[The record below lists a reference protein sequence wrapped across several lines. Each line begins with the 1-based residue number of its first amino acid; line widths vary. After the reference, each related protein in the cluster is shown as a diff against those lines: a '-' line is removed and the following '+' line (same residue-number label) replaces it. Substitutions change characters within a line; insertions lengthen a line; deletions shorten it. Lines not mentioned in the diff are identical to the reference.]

1 LNPAPVSRHHEIQ
14 RRSQPP
20 DKDLKPSD
28 QERFNSGL
36 QKAWSLHQA
45 GQLAAAEQQYL
56 RLLASQPNQPDAL
69 NLMGLLCIQAGRP
82 SDAEPYILKALRTD
96 PDNPQSHYNLGI
108 ACAHGRRFAEAA
120 RHFGRAA
127 ELQPGNVEALSSQGN
142 ALRLAGQ
149 PEAALN
155 VLRAA
160 LGIEPRHPG
169 ARQNLA
175 LALNDAGAERIR
187 AGDTAQAIDRF
198 REALRISPEHAQAHL
213 NLGLTLEQSGQLEQA
228 ARCYQAAIRARPD
241 FADPHFHLAHLRS
254 HRSSSAEIDAMR
266 KLIERPGCPRD
277 DQAKLAFG
285 LGFALESVGDF
296 KAAFEAMSEGHRLQS
311 LDSGFSLQR
320 EAQRFRDVKR
330 AFPADHPALKTART
344 KGEQAIFITGLPR
357 SGTTLAEQVLASHS
371 LVEGGGESTALMRL
385 AKQLGWPFGGDPTR
399 LDVNRLRDEGAEFLD
414 RLTHGSRAV
423 QRFVDTT
430 PMNFPYL
437 GLAALMLPG
446 ARFVH
451 CLRHP
456 MDNGLSI
463 FRQYLTGPWGFEHG
477 LRDLGGFYRLHL
489 DLTDHWQTVLA
500 DRLYILRYERLVHDA
515 EAEIRRLLDFMG
527 LPFDRSCLE
536 FHQTDRVVRSPSAG
550 QVRQP
555 LYASSIGAWKRYA
568 EYLQPL
574 ADALVDP
581 ELPGRRPDDD
591 F

>member
-1 LNPAPVSRHHEIQ
+1 LRPS
-14 RRSQPP
+14 
-20 DKDLKPSD
+20 DKD
-28 QERFNSGL
+28 RFNSGL

-45 GQLAAAEQQYL
+45 GQLAAAQQEYQ
-56 RLLASQPNQPDAL
+56 RLLRFQPNQPDVL
-69 NLMGLLCIQAGRP
+69 NLMGLLCIQDGRP
-82 SDAEPYILKALRTD
+82 SDAEPYILKALQAD

-108 ACAHGRRFAEAA
+108 ACANCRRFAEAA
-120 RHFGRAA
+120 RQFGRAA

-155 VLRAA
+155 VLKAA
-160 LGIEPRHPG
+160 LGIDPRHAG

-175 LALNDAGAERIR
+175 LALNDAGAGRIR

-198 REALRISPEHAQAHL
+198 REALRISPQHAQAHL

-228 ARCYQAAIRARPD
+228 ASCYQAAIRARPD
-241 FADPHFHLAHLRS
+241 FVDPHFHLAHLRS

-266 KLIERPGCPRD
+266 KLIERSDCTRED
-277 DQAKLAFG
+277 RAKLAFG

-311 LDSGFSLQR
+311 LDSGFSLQH
-320 EAQRFRDVKR
+320 EAQRFRDVKL
-330 AFPADHPALKTART
+330 AFPADHPALKAAGAD
-344 KGEQAIFITGLPR
+344 GERAIFITGLPR
-357 SGTTLAEQVLASHS
+357 SGTTLAEQVLASHP
-371 LVEGGGESTALMRL
+371 LVEGRGESTALMLL
-385 AKQLGWPFGGDPTR
+385 AKRLGWPFGGDPAR
-399 LDVNRLRDEGAEFLD
+399 LDVARLRDEGAEFLG
-414 RLTHGSRAV
+414 RLTHESRAGRRV
-423 QRFVDTT
+423 VDTT

-437 GLAALMLPG
+437 GLATLMLPG

-451 CLRHP
+451 CLRDP

-463 FRQYLTGPWGFEHG
+463 FRQYLTGPRGFEHD

-489 DLTDHWQTVLA
+489 DLTDHWQTVLG
-500 DRLYILRYERLVHDA
+500 DRLYLLRYERLVKDP
-515 EAEIRRLLDFMG
+515 EAEIRRILKFLD
-527 LPFDRSCLE
+527 LSFDERCLD

-568 EYLQPL
+568 EFLQPL

>member
-1 LNPAPVSRHHEIQ
+1 LRPS
-14 RRSQPP
+14 
-20 DKDLKPSD
+20 DKD
-28 QERFNSGL
+28 RFNSGL

-45 GQLAAAEQQYL
+45 GQLAAAQQEYQ
-56 RLLASQPNQPDAL
+56 RLLRFQPDQPDVL
-69 NLMGLLCIQAGRP
+69 NLMGLLCIQDGRP
-82 SDAEPYILKALRTD
+82 SDAEPYILKALQAD

-108 ACAHGRRFAEAA
+108 ACANCRRFAEAA
-120 RHFGRAA
+120 RQFGRAA

-155 VLRAA
+155 VLKAA
-160 LGIEPRHPG
+160 LGIDPRHAG

-175 LALNDAGAERIR
+175 LALNDAGAGRIR

-198 REALRISPEHAQAHL
+198 REALRISPQHAQAHL

-228 ARCYQAAIRARPD
+228 ASCYQAAIRARPD
-241 FADPHFHLAHLRS
+241 FVDPHFHLAHLRS

-266 KLIERPGCPRD
+266 KLIERSDCTRED
-277 DQAKLAFG
+277 RAKLAFG

-311 LDSGFSLQR
+311 LDSGFSLQH
-320 EAQRFRDVKR
+320 EAQRFRDVKL
-330 AFPADHPALKTART
+330 AFPADHPALKAAGAD
-344 KGEQAIFITGLPR
+344 GERAIFITGLPR
-357 SGTTLAEQVLASHS
+357 SGTTLAEQVLASHP
-371 LVEGGGESTALMRL
+371 LVEGRGESTALMLL
-385 AKQLGWPFGGDPTR
+385 AKRLGWPFGGDPAR
-399 LDVNRLRDEGAEFLD
+399 LDVARLRDEGAEFLG
-414 RLTHGSRAV
+414 RLTHESRAGRRV
-423 QRFVDTT
+423 VDTT

-437 GLAALMLPG
+437 GLATLMLPG

-451 CLRHP
+451 CLRDP

-463 FRQYLTGPWGFEHG
+463 FRQYLTGPRGFEHD

-489 DLTDHWQTVLA
+489 DLTDHWQTVLG
-500 DRLYILRYERLVHDA
+500 DRLYLLRYERLVKDP
-515 EAEIRRLLDFMG
+515 EAEIRRILKFLD
-527 LPFDRSCLE
+527 LSFDERCLD

-568 EYLQPL
+568 EFLQPL